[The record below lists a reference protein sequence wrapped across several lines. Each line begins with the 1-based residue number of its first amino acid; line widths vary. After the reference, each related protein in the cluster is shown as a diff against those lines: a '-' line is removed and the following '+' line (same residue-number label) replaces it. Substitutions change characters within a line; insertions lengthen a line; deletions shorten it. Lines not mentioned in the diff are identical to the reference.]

1 MERRNKIFFIDFD
14 GTITKVDTCDAI
26 MNNFADESWMAI
38 EEMWRRKEISTEEWG
53 NRLLQLI
60 RASREE
66 LEKFLEGIEIDDHF
80 IRFCELCN
88 AHGHKIFVLS
98 DGYDFNIETVL
109 KKYGLSLP
117 YYSNKLVYRPGE
129 RRIECPYK
137 NPSCGKCGT
146 CKKKLMDELKQD
158 DCQIIYIG
166 DAYSD
171 KCPAG
176 YADLVFAKDVLFN
189 YCLKKGISAIH
200 FKDFGDIISHLFPKL
215 SLSLK

>member
-117 YYSNKLVYRPGE
+117 YYSNKLVYRPGSGESSALTKTLHAESAE
-129 RRIECPYK
+129 RARR
-137 NPSCGKCGT
+137 S
-146 CKKKLMDELKQD
+146 
-158 DCQIIYIG
+158 
-166 DAYSD
+166 
-171 KCPAG
+171 
-176 YADLVFAKDVLFN
+176 
-189 YCLKKGISAIH
+189 
-200 FKDFGDIISHLFPKL
+200 
-215 SLSLK
+215 